1 MHREL
6 HVIYQFIEVIQDLL
20 EKTLYKAISPLV
32 ETNNNARW
40 LAINIQKSSSGIDDA
55 EDQIHLVLC

>member
-40 LAINIQKSSSGIDDA
+40 LAINIDNYKNQA
-55 EDQIHLVLC
+55 QE